1 MDLYSL
7 KNIIKIRWDKFHI
20 IKDGNWYS
28 CNNDFELTPDDFLNF
43 AKDEYKL
50 LDKKGLVGALSNSKR
65 AIDCQIDWIISYLG
79 FEHLK
84 FNENKYPEVKL
95 LIDEFEHLKNNS
107 KDLTM
112 KLRFIQ
118 ALGIAPTFLIS
129 KIRKLRNKLEHE
141 YTLPSEE
148 DVIESIEVAELF
160 INATENIL
168 FNKFCTDY
176 IVQNEYDENDKE
188 FYKNS
193 LLKVSFN
200 SESSFNSDVY
210 INIIIYDKN
219 GAKETLKLK
228 SEDRGYVFFI
238 KASITNEFS
247 YLVNAMGYD
256 IDKKYVKYEIHYA

>member
-7 KNIIKIRWDKFHI
+7 KDIIKIRWSKFYI
-20 IKDGNWYS
+20 IKDAGCYS
-28 CNNDFELTPDDFLNF
+28 YSNDFELTPDNFLNF

-79 FEHLK
+79 FDHLK
-84 FNENKYPEVKL
+84 FNESKYPEVKL
-95 LIDEFEHLKNNS
+95 LIDEFEHMKNNS

-129 KIRKLRNKLEHE
+129 KIRKVRNKLEHE
-141 YTLPSEE
+141 YTLPSIE

-176 IVQNEYDENDKE
+176 FVQNEYDENDRE
-188 FYKNS
+188 FYKKFV
-193 LLKVSFN
+193 LRISFN
-200 SESSFNSDVY
+200 SKSNFNPDTH
-210 INIIIYDKN
+210 INIIYKKDKI
-219 GAKETLKLK
+219 KEELNLKP
-228 SEDRGYVFFI
+228 EDRGYIFFI

-247 YLVNAMGYD
+247 YLANAMGYD
-256 IDKKYVKYEIHYA
+256 IDKKYIKYEIDYA